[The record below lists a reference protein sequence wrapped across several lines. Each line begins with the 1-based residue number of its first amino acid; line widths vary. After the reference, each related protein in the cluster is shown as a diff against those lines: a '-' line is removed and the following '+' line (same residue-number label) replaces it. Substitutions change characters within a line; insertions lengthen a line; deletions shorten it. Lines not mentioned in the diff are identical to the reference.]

1 MELRQEQLLFLLIEN
16 YIQTAEPIGSKF
28 LAEISS
34 LGVSGAT
41 IRNELSELEKAG
53 YLTHPHTSAGRIP
66 TEKGYRYYVEH
77 LPEEK
82 KVAKSVQEKI
92 QELVQAHSSQELLLK
107 ALAKEASAFTQNA
120 VIIAFGND
128 KIYYTGISYLFSQP
142 EFQNVNHTIRVSSIF
157 DHCEEHVPSLF
168 EKASLE
174 THSILIGTE
183 NPLGAVCSTV
193 MAQVEKN
200 ILFAMLGPMR
210 MDYKKS
216 MALVRYISEAMRAV
230 SLS

>member
-28 LAEISS
+28 LAEIGS

-66 TEKGYRYYVEH
+66 TEKGYKYYVEH
-77 LPEEK
+77 LSGEK
-82 KVAKSVQEKI
+82 KLAKSVQEKI
-92 QELVQAHSSQELLLK
+92 QELVQEHSSQELLLK
-107 ALAKEASAFTQNA
+107 ALGKEASAFTQNA

-157 DHCEEHVPSLF
+157 DHCEEHVPGLF

-174 THSILIGTE
+174 SNSILIGSE

-200 ILFAMLGPMR
+200 ILFALLGPMR

-216 MALVRYISEAMRAV
+216 MALVRYISEAMKTV